1 MVARAGVSVLEGVDP
16 TEGVTVPVTLLVTV
30 GVFVSVDD
38 TVLIADC
45 DPVMVMVAVRV
56 PLNVP
61 DWEAEPVTVPDTLFV
76 MEDV

>member
-61 DWEAEPVTVPDTLFV
+61 E
-76 MEDV
+76 